1 MVSFYHVIIN
11 NQIEPLNRLQTLFA
25 CCIFQKMDLNG
36 DGVVSMDEFLQ
47 VCLEDESISRSI
59 TAFANVSIWNE
70 VNFVNF
76 VNVVNV
82 ANKISDIKNPDLV
95 NSRQRSSVSNWN
107 ISSLALNRATK
118 ILKISKPRKR
128 HLPQLI
134 WIISKIFN
142 NVPKYQC
149 SWRSKYHR
157 MKTFGMS

>member
-11 NQIEPLNRLQTLFA
+11 NQIKPLNWLQTIFA

-59 TAFANVSIWNE
+59 TAFANVSIWN
-70 VNFVNF
+70 V
-76 VNVVNV
+76 VNVVNIV
-82 ANKISDIKNPDLV
+82 TVGDNNILDNKNPDLV

-107 ISSLALNRATK
+107 ISSLAPNSATK

-128 HLPQLI
+128 HLPQSI

-142 NVPKYQC
+142 NVPKYQY

-157 MKTFGMS
+157 IKTSGKS